1 LYGTALV
8 VGVALAPCAAHAAPG
23 STQAGTLAQKHGHA
37 GCVTLSGSA
46 GACSKARALGAAR
59 SIAISADG
67 KSVYVASPL
76 DGLAVFDRDRG
87 RGALTQ
93 KAGRAGCVNDPVSH
107 ADRCMIAPATDALH
121 TVAVSPD
128 GASVYAGGLY
138 GLSILNRFA
147 GGALAARPPGEGC
160 VAEPASPE
168 PCTPSATVDF
178 PTAVAVA
185 SDGRNV
191 YIGSP
196 SADAITIF
204 DRDAT
209 GTLRQKA
216 DPEGCLSAKPTHGR
230 CKSARWTGIATLAI
244 SPDGRN
250 VYVASRTGISVLA
263 RDLVSGTLS
272 HTGCISETGSGGR
285 CANGKAM
292 KSVISMTTSP
302 DGRTLYAASVNGD
315 TVAVFDREASS
326 GALTQKRG
334 RAGCV
339 SDTGTRGLCANAK
352 ALTAPAAVTT
362 SPDGRSV
369 YVGTLNGIAVFNRNL
384 VTGQLRQ
391 KRRRAGCVTE
401 TGSGGLCENGT
412 AIRFIEDI
420 AVSPDGD
427 NVYAAASRSTGR
439 ETGSRDSGVAI
450 FDRR

>member
-1 LYGTALV
+1 
-8 VGVALAPCAAHAAPG
+8 VALAPCAAHGASG
-23 STQAGTLAQKHGHA
+23 LVGAGTLVQKRGHA

-46 GACSKARALGAAR
+46 GACSRGRALGAAR

-67 KSVYVASPL
+67 KSVYVASPV

-93 KAGRAGCVNDPVSH
+93 KAGRAGCVNDGAIH
-107 ADRCMIAPATDALH
+107 ADRCMIAPATDALYA
-121 TVAVSPD
+121 VAVSPD

-147 GGALAARPPGEGC
+147 GGALAARPPGEDC
-160 VAEPASPE
+160 VADPASPE
-168 PCTPSATVDF
+168 PCTPSTTVDF

-191 YIGSP
+191 YVGSP
-196 SADAITIF
+196 DADAITIF

-209 GTLRQKA
+209 GMLHQKA
-216 DPEGCLSAKPTHGR
+216 GPEGCLSAKPTHGACR
-230 CKSARWTGIATLAI
+230 SAPWTGIATLAV
-244 SPDGRN
+244 SPDARN

-263 RDLVSGTLS
+263 RDLVSGTLRP
-272 HTGCISETGSGGR
+272 TGCISESGSGGR

-292 KSVISMTTSP
+292 KSVVSMAISP
-302 DGRTLYAASVNGD
+302 DGRALYATSVDGH
-315 TVAVFDREASS
+315 TIAVFDRDAAT
-326 GALTQKRG
+326 GALKQKRG

-339 SDTGTRGLCANAK
+339 SQTGTHGLCANAK

-369 YVGTLNGIAVFNRNL
+369 YVGTLNGIAVFDRDL
-384 VTGQLRQ
+384 ATGRLRQ

-412 AIRFIEDI
+412 AIRFIDDI

-427 NVYAAASRSTGR
+427 NVYAVASRSTGR
-439 ETGSRDSGVAI
+439 ETGTRDSGVAI